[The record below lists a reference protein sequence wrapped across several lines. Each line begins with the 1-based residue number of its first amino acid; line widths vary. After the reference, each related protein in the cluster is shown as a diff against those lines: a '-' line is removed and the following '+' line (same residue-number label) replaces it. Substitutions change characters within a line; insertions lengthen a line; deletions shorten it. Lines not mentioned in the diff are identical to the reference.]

1 MPSTIAVF
9 PGTFDPVTL
18 GHVDIVRRGLTL
30 FDRIIIALGVNTSKK
45 NLFSPEQRMDWMR
58 NIFEKESRVEVA
70 QYEGLT
76 VNFCRERNAH
86 FILRGLRNGID
97 FDYESHIAQVNRKLD
112 PGIETVFMNCAA
124 EYSYISSTIVRDLII
139 YKGDYSSLVPSE
151 VKP

>member
-1 MPSTIAVF
+1 MSEKIAVF

-30 FDRIIIALGVNTSKK
+30 FDKIIIALGVNTNKK
-45 NLFSPEQRMDWMR
+45 NLFSEDQRLEWMR
-58 NIFEKESRVEVA
+58 RIFEKESRVEVNK
-70 QYEGLT
+70 YEGLT
-76 VNFCRERNAH
+76 VQFCRETGAH

-97 FDYESHIAQVNRKLD
+97 FDYETHIAQVNRKLD

-139 YKGDYSSLVPSE
+139 YKGDFSSLVPAE

>member
-30 FDRIIIALGVNTSKK
+30 FDRIIIAMGVNTNKK
-45 NLFSPEQRMDWMR
+45 NLFSAEQRMDWMGK
-58 NIFEKESRVEVA
+58 IFEKESRVEVR

-76 VNFCRERNAH
+76 VNFCRELNAH

-139 YKGDYSSLVPSE
+139 YKGDFSSLVPAE